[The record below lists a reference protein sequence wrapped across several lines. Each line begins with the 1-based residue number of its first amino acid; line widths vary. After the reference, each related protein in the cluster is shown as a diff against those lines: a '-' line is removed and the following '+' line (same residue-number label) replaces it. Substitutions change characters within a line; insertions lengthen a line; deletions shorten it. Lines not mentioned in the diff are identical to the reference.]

1 MELQQEKIVI
11 LLKSF
16 NNNLN
21 SIRVYIK
28 KYEEALILFIHK
40 QFHFVSSLSWSE
52 YIFKL

>member
-40 QFHFVSSLSWSE
+40 QFHFVSSLS
-52 YIFKL
+52 